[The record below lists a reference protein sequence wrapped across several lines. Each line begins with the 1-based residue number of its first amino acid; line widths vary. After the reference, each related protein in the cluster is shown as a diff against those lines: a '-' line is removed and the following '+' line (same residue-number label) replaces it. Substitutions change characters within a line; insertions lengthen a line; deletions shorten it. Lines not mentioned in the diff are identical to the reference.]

1 MQVEILSIPAK
12 VRCIGLSCLK
22 EGDSFHIY
30 RESPNGFSDNHWFTY
45 GDKNQFENN
54 LDDLIVNGIEFK
66 VIKVVHEKA

>member
-1 MQVEILSIPAK
+1 MQVEILSIPSMI
-12 VRCIGLSCLK
+12 RCLGLSNLK
-22 EGDSFHIY
+22 EGDIFNLY
-30 RESPNGFSDNHWFTY
+30 RETGPEADNHWFTY

>member
-1 MQVEILSIPAK
+1 MLVEILSIPSMI
-12 VRCIGLSCLK
+12 RCLGLSNLK
-22 EGDSFHIY
+22 EGDIFNLY
-30 RESPNGFSDNHWFTY
+30 RETGAEADNHWFTY

>member
-1 MQVEILSIPAK
+1 MLVEILSIPAK
-12 VRCIGLSCLK
+12 VHCIGLSCLK

-30 RESPNGFSDNHWFTY
+30 RETGSEADTHWFTY

-66 VIKVVHEKA
+66 VIRVVHEKA

>member
-1 MQVEILSIPAK
+1 MLVEILSIPAK
-12 VRCIGLSCLK
+12 VHCIGLSCLK
-22 EGDSFHIY
+22 EGDIFNLY
-30 RESPNGFSDNHWFTY
+30 RETGSETDNHWFTY